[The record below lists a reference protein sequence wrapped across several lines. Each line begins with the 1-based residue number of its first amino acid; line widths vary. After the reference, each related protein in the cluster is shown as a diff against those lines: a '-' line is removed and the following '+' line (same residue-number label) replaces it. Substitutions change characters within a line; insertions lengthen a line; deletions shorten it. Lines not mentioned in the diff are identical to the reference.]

1 MNIVHLFQLQKELD
15 NKIIEKRGLQN
26 VPLFQ
31 EKKLS
36 FRDELSELLHV
47 WRGHKYWSAN
57 NKPITKAVRNEGQMM
72 EEDKEYYNP
81 LLDEFVDALHFA
93 LSIGLER
100 EWNKYIDAFVV
111 RNSKGNTKTEIIDVF
126 NDLYENKL
134 WTAAHYKTLM
144 NDLAYLGAALGFSAI
159 EIYNAYLE
167 KIKSIMIVRHPVTK
181 RRRNGGKIQVME
193 EGRNSV
199 FGALLGIYSI
209 KHMAKKFGRSVDAV
223 KLKAQRIGL
232 GDARLHFEGITILQ
246 LSEVIGVDYNCI
258 KSWGK
263 RFGFPIKLK
272 LFSAEQK

>member
-181 RRRNGGKIQVME
+181 REAKWWQDTGYGG
-193 EGRNSV
+193 R
-199 FGALLGIYSI
+199 
-209 KHMAKKFGRSVDAV
+209 KK
-223 KLKAQRIGL
+223 
-232 GDARLHFEGITILQ
+232 
-246 LSEVIGVDYNCI
+246 
-258 KSWGK
+258 
-263 RFGFPIKLK
+263 
-272 LFSAEQK
+272 

>member
-47 WRGHKYWSAN
+47 CRGHKYWSAN

-81 LLDEFVDALHFA
+81 LLDEFVDVLPFA

-167 KIKSIMIVRHPVTK
+167 K
-181 RRRNGGKIQVME
+181 NKINHDRQAS
-193 EGRNSV
+193 G
-199 FGALLGIYSI
+199 Y
-209 KHMAKKFGRSVDAV
+209 
-223 KLKAQRIGL
+223 
-232 GDARLHFEGITILQ
+232 
-246 LSEVIGVDYNCI
+246 
-258 KSWGK
+258 
-263 RFGFPIKLK
+263 
-272 LFSAEQK
+272 